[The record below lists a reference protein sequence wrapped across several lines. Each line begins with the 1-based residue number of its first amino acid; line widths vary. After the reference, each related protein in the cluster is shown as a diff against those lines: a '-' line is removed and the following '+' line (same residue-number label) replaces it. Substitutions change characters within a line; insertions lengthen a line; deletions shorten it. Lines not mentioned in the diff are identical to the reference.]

1 MKPNQS
7 TFWNAPKSS
16 QVYHLPNFTPLW
28 KVSTFIQKIQEV
40 DRPYRNV
47 KRSLHFH
54 AGFEPSTRASTAMTV
69 AKKRKLKNIEEEED
83 EDSVGKWFLQFTSV
97 GGLSQLGQSKFLVS
111 KIAWFLL
118 LIFGVFMTIY
128 MCIGIYGE
136 CMNTR

>member
-1 MKPNQS
+1 
-7 TFWNAPKSS
+7 
-16 QVYHLPNFTPLW
+16 
-28 KVSTFIQKIQEV
+28 
-40 DRPYRNV
+40 
-47 KRSLHFH
+47 
-54 AGFEPSTRASTAMTV
+54 MTV

-128 MCIGIYGE
+128 MCIGIYDEWYEYEVSEGYLK
-136 CMNTR
+136 RVI